1 MIEIE
6 LDMKM
11 SRVDLVV
18 EPHLDDQTRM
28 LVSDV

>member
-18 EPHLDDQTRM
+18 ESHLDDQTRM